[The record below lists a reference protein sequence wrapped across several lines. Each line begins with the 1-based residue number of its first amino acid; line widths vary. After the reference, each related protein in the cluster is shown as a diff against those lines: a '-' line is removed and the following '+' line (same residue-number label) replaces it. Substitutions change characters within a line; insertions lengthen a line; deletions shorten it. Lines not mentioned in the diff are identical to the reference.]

1 MMQALMI
8 PVLSA
13 HRTLQPIRKS
23 IQPERN
29 APKRGVIW
37 DLSHF
42 SHLQWLQ
49 RTELSESPCNG
60 LLPQAQSQ
68 GRRKESHCC
77 FFFGN
82 LLDGQRLT
90 PGQTPTLVVWNGAS
104 WMQKR
109 TPKTRFGWNLY
120 CTQVKGNCFLD
131 LLDLCMYVY
140 MHMHVRIWFDDNS
153 ACEGFRSQ
161 TINRAAGW
169 KI

>member
-77 FFFGN
+77 FFFAN

-104 WMQKR
+104 WMQKKDSKN
-109 TPKTRFGWNLY
+109 PIWLEPLLHPSKGKLLSWLAWSLYVCVYAHACANL
-120 CTQVKGNCFLD
+120 
-131 LLDLCMYVY
+131 
-140 MHMHVRIWFDDNS
+140 IW
-153 ACEGFRSQ
+153 
-161 TINRAAGW
+161 W
-169 KI
+169 